1 MKPVIIV
8 IEDDPEQR
16 TMMLEFLALKGYEG
30 HGAETGPAGVEL
42 ALKVRPRLVILDLQ
56 LPGLDGFGVCRLLK
70 ADKRTKGVPILML
83 TANATPQNHL
93 SAVQFAADHFLAKP
107 VIDFEEFHSWVQAL
121 LLRAPIESAGGFTV
135 GGVLSLDPEA
145 CTAVLGG
152 GTPVHLPPKLFAIL
166 AELAR
171 RPGDI
176 LDRQFLVDRVWHN
189 AVRDRE
195 VDVAVSRLRGLLG
208 PRAGDALVS
217 VPGRGYRLDLA
228 KLAA

>member
-1 MKPVIIV
+1 MKPVIVV

-16 TMMLEFLALKGYEG
+16 TMLLEFLTLKGYEG

-107 VIDFEEFHSWVQAL
+107 VTDFEEFHSWVQAL
-121 LLRAPIESAGGFTV
+121 LLRAPTESAGGFTV
-135 GGVLSLDPEA
+135 GGVLTLDPES

-152 GTPVHLPPKLFAIL
+152 GTPVHLPPKLFSIL

-171 RPGDI
+171 RPGEV

-208 PRAGDALVS
+208 SRAGEALVS
-217 VPGRGYRLDLA
+217 VAGRGYRLDLS
-228 KLAA
+228 KLA